1 MADISDVPDTVIN
14 NNYLKLNVFFGEGDG
29 PHPCVIHMHGG
40 SFNSGSYTELSVNEV
55 SGLTSEGYT
64 VISVQ
69 YRKVGQEATWG
80 GEAAVQ
86 CPSQIDDVRNH
97 IQVIRS
103 WATVLNIDPER
114 IGLWGFSVGGQLA
127 ALASRNGEYN
137 DTSGDSSVQA
147 CVSVAPPTQ
156 FFSALTYSL
165 PRVCSVGDGVA
176 YDATFTVYNRWPSQ
190 WIGYDQVGEGLS
202 ALSSTQASPY
212 FENTLSSNPGAYVL
226 SSSPPLNV
234 IHGDE
239 DCVIP
244 SGHGDYLHNAW
255 TAAGASSTMT
265 LVSGMAHTYNT
276 LATLTPT
283 WNFFINNL

>member
-29 PHPCVIHMHGG
+29 PHPCVIHIHGG
-40 SFNSGSYTELSVNEV
+40 SFNSGSYTQLTSNQA

-64 VISVQ
+64 VVSVQ

-80 GEAAVQ
+80 GETTTQ
-86 CPSQIDDVRNH
+86 YPSQIDDVRNH

-127 ALASRNGEYN
+127 AIASRNGEYN

-147 CVSVAPPTQ
+147 CVTVA
-156 FFSALTYSL
+156 
-165 PRVCSVGDGVA
+165 GVFNY
-176 YDATFTVYNRWPSQ
+176 YDALAYSPGTCNPAAYIGTFTDPTRWPSV
-190 WIGYDQVGEGLS
+190 WLGFSGPGEGIAVLS
-202 ALSSTQASPY
+202 ATPGATPY
-212 FENTLSSNPGAYVL
+212 YEYGLSSNPGLYVL
-226 SSSPPLNV
+226 PSSPPLHV
-234 IHGDE
+234 IHGDS
-239 DCVIP
+239 DCDIWNGQ
-244 SGHGDYLHNAW
+244 SDYLNTAW

-265 LVSGMAHTYNT
+265 LVPGMAHNYTT
-276 LATLTPT
+276 TEALTTT

>member
-29 PHPCVIHMHGG
+29 PHPCVIHIHGG
-40 SFNSGSYTELSVNEV
+40 AFTAGSYTQLSVSEV

-64 VISVQ
+64 VVSVQ
-69 YRKVGQEATWG
+69 YRKIGQEATWG
-80 GEAAVQ
+80 GEAAVRY
-86 CPSQIDDVRNH
+86 PSQIDDVRNH

-127 ALASRNGEYN
+127 AIASRNGEYN

-147 CVSVAPPTQ
+147 CVTVAGV
-156 FFSALTYSL
+156 FNYYDALAYSA
-165 PRVCSVGDGVA
+165 PRVCDPTVYSG
-176 YDATFTVYNRWPSQ
+176 TFTDPARWWPAD
-190 WIGYDQVGEGLS
+190 WLGYGDPGEGIAVLS
-202 ALSSTQASPY
+202 ATPTATPY
-212 FENTLSSNPGAYVL
+212 YEYGLSSNPGLYVL
-226 SSSPPLNV
+226 SSSPPLHV
-234 IHGDE
+234 IHGDS
-239 DCVIP
+239 DCDIW
-244 SGHGDYLHNAW
+244 SGQSDYLNTAW

-265 LVSGMAHTYNT
+265 LVSSMGHSYGT
-276 LATLTPT
+276 LAALTPT